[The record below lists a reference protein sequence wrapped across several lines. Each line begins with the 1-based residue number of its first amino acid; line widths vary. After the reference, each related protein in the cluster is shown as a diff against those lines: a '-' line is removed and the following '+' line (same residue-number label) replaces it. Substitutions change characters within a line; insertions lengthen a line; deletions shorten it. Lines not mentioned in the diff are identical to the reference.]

1 MQKLPTQIIE
11 LSKKLEKLEE
21 KFCEEQV
28 SDFTKRKAGLQGAV
42 TKARKKLVHSIRLH
56 LGKNYT
62 VQKEIKILSQL
73 NNF

>member
-11 LSKKLEKLEE
+11 LSRKLEEAEE
-21 KFCEEQV
+21 KFCEEQI
-28 SDFTKRKAGLQGAV
+28 SDFTNRKAGLQGAV
-42 TKARKKLVHSIRLH
+42 TKARKKLVHSIRIY

-73 NNF
+73 MN